1 MHELG
6 SIAEEKFC
14 GSTVRDNST
23 LSGEMECTREV
34 RKSRGKGK
42 MEETLSI

>member
-6 SIAEEKFC
+6 SITEEKFC
-14 GSTVRDNST
+14 GSIVNST
-23 LSGEMECTREV
+23 LSGEIKCTKEI

-42 MEETLSI
+42 MEETLGI